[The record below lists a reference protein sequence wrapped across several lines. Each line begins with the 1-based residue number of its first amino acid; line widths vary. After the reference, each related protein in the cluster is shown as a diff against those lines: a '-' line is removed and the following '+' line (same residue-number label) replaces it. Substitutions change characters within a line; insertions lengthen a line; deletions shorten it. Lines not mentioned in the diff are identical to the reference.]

1 MVVDSL
7 SRRCLPALLVAF
19 GLVGAVAAEEP
30 QKSTDEQRAEHQKR
44 LFEVATSIRLL
55 ADPARDDSEVKLV
68 AEPILRY
75 TDNTRQ
81 IDGSSLWIWSN
92 GGRPSAILAV
102 EYYPNDRRGPRW
114 LFEIASLSTGRIA
127 ARRAPEL
134 NFTAKEPGL
143 KFQPLV
149 DAEPPADKAPRRL
162 TQINAVA
169 RRFTVHTH
177 ATVDG
182 RVELRQ
188 LSRPVLRYSD
198 AKADVLDGA
207 VIAFAYG
214 TNPEVLLVLE
224 AQKPADGPGTWH
236 FAFAQMTGAA
246 IVANLDGKEIWQQG
260 EADPPAVRN
269 SYVNGWLERPTPQSD
284 E

>member
-1 MVVDSL
+1 MVVDKVTL
-7 SRRCLPALLVAF
+7 LCGIGLGLALATATL
-19 GLVGAVAAEEP
+19 AEEP
-30 QKSTDEQRAEHQKR
+30 QKPADEQRAEHQKR

-55 ADPARDDSEVKLV
+55 ADPARDDSAVKLV

-114 LFEIASLSTGRIA
+114 LFEIASLSTERIA
-127 ARRAPEL
+127 ARREPEL

-143 KFQPLV
+143 KFIRFP
-149 DAEPPADKAPRRL
+149 DAEPPADKAARRL
-162 TQINAVA
+162 TQINALA
-169 RRFTVHTH
+169 RRISVHTH
-177 ATVDG
+177 ATIDG

-188 LSRPVLRYSD
+188 LSRPLLRYSD
-198 AKADVLDGA
+198 DKADILDGA

-224 AQKPADGPGTWH
+224 ARQAADGPGTWL

-246 IVANLDGKEIWQQG
+246 IVANLDSKEIWQCG

-269 SYVNGWLERPTPQSD
+269 SYVNGWLERPVPQS
-284 E
+284 EE

>member
-1 MVVDSL
+1 MVVDTVKL
-7 SRRCLPALLVAF
+7 LCGIGLGLALASAAL
-19 GLVGAVAAEEP
+19 AEEP
-30 QKSTDEQRAEHQKR
+30 QKSTDEQRAEHQTR

-55 ADPARDDSEVKLV
+55 ADPERDDSAVKLV
-68 AEPILRY
+68 AEPVLRY

-81 IDGSSLWIWSN
+81 IDGSSLWVWSG
-92 GGRPSAILAV
+92 GGRPTAIVAV

-114 LFEIASLSTGRIA
+114 LFEIASLSTERIA
-127 ARRAPEL
+127 AIREPEL

-143 KFQPLV
+143 KFQPLA

-162 TQINAVA
+162 TQINAAA
-169 RRFTVHTH
+169 RRFTVHTY

-188 LSRPVLRYSD
+188 LSRPLLRYAD
-198 AKADVLDGA
+198 EKADIIDGA
-207 VIAFAYG
+207 VISFAYG

-224 AQKPADGPGTWH
+224 AQKRADGPAAWH
-236 FAFAQMTGAA
+236 YAFVQMTGAA
-246 IVANLDGKEIWQQG
+246 IIANLDGKEIWQQG

-269 SYVNGWLERPTPQSD
+269 SYVNGWLTKTGSGE
-284 E
+284 